1 MKLRT
6 ALPSEL
12 TNKMCERF
20 DPTRIGGA
28 PPIRFV
34 PLSTSAAQ
42 KKEDDE
48 EQASV
53 KITISADI
61 TKRYFIFKEGETEE
75 VVELIWMHEGLI
87 TDKKLREHH
96 AVTIGKQQKDKLRYT
111 ALTQQ
116 ASRTADEKEE
126 AQILKDLLEEYN
138 TQLKEVQVEAFDYF
152 EKLLDKSLAETWRQ
166 IVVDECKMADFN
178 NLKGV
183 KNASGNARGKNFGS
197 LLSCYFRVM
206 LWVCTQDATKRLKR
220 YMLTTVRLAEDVDIV
235 QLFSR
240 MDVMNR
246 AIPYLPC
253 LKHMKDAPTNMPTM
267 NKKISELEMCTN
279 VISTLPLK
287 MSTVYYSS
295 KGQHF
300 PQDIKKLEEDLIL
313 VKGQVKRQDKI
324 INELRA
330 KAGLTGNKESD
341 GEKKK
346 VVKLDDPIPKRNRKG
361 QPKSLTKDGNRPNS
375 KLCQLCAK
383 YPPTVKNT
391 HNTSQCRKWN
401 ADSSEQKRSY
411 SGEYKNANV
420 HSHANDGFMEMV
432 AQMSKEM
439 KSLCKEIKS
448 AKKKSSKKRKYE
460 SSDDSSV
467 SDSN

>member
-6 ALPSEL
+6 ALPSGL

-20 DPTRIGGA
+20 DPTRMGGA

-34 PLSTSAAQ
+34 PLSTSASQ
-42 KKEDDE
+42 KKEDGE

-75 VVELIWMHEGLI
+75 VVELIRTHEGLI
-87 TDKKLREHH
+87 ADKKLRERH
-96 AVTIGKQQKDKLRYT
+96 AVTIGKQQKDKARYT
-111 ALTQQ
+111 TLTQQ
-116 ASRTADEKEE
+116 DSRSAEEKEE
-126 AQILKDLLEEYN
+126 VQILKDLLEEYN
-138 TQLKEVQVEAFDYF
+138 TQLKEVQAEAFDYF
-152 EKLLDKSLAETWRQ
+152 KKLLDKSLVETWRQ
-166 IVVDECKMADFN
+166 IVVEECETAEFI

-183 KNASGNARGKNFGS
+183 KNVSGNARGKNFAS
-197 LLSCYFRVM
+197 LLPCYFRVM
-206 LWVCTQDATKRLKR
+206 LWVCTQDAAERLKR
-220 YMLTTVRLAEDVDIV
+220 YMLTTVRLADGVDVV

-240 MDVMNR
+240 MDAMNR

-253 LKHMKDAPTNMPTM
+253 LKHMKDAPADMPTM
-267 NKKISELEMCTN
+267 NQKFSELEMCTN

-313 VKGQVKRQDKI
+313 VEGQVKRQDKI

-330 KAGLTGNKESD
+330 KVGLTGNKESD
-341 GEKKK
+341 GKKK
-346 VVKLDDPIPKRNRKG
+346 KAVKLDDPIPKKNRKG
-361 QPKSLTKDGNRPNS
+361 NPKSLIRDGDRPNS

-383 YPPTVKNT
+383 HSPAVKNT
-391 HNTSQCRKWN
+391 HNTAQCRKWN
-401 ADSSEQKRSY
+401 ADGSEQRRSY
-411 SGEYKNANV
+411 SGKYKNANV
-420 HSHANDGFMEMV
+420 HSHASDGVMEMV

-439 KSLCKEIKS
+439 KSLRKEVKS

-460 SSDDSSV
+460 SSDDSSD
-467 SDSN
+467 SDSD